1 MEDKTF
7 LGFIT
12 IVFVL
17 SEIIFAVAFYKHK
30 VEQKVLIMGF
40 INFLILLTLILIG
53 AFI

>member
-7 LGFIT
+7 IGLII

-17 SEIIFAVAFYKHK
+17 SEIIFAITFYKSK
-30 VEQKVLIMGF
+30 VEQKVLIMVF
-40 INFLILLTLILIG
+40 INLLILLILMLIG